1 MNKFDTL
8 YEALLGGLARGKTL
22 EDIAKKHDVNLEDL
36 QKELTLG
43 SKVELE
49 HFKKEGEEATEE
61 DKKNAEV
68 VAKDH
73 LFEDPKYYTKLKE
86 MESKDGNP

>member
-1 MNKFDTL
+1 MNKFDSL
-8 YEALLGGLARGKTL
+8 YEALLGGLARGKSI
-22 EDIAKKHDVNLEDL
+22 EDIAKKHNVDLEDL
-36 QKELTLG
+36 KKELTLG
-43 SKVELE
+43 TNTEVE
-49 HFKKEGEEATEE
+49 HFAKEGEEPTEE

-86 MESKDGNP
+86 MEKK